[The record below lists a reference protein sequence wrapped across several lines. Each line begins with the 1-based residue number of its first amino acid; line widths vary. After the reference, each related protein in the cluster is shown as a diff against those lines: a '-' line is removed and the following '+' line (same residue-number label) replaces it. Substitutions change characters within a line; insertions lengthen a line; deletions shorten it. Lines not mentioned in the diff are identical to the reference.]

1 MNIFLPNGYVNIE
14 KILCMKS
21 NLIFVVG
28 GRGTGKTFGA
38 IMHCIKNDIPF
49 MFLRRTQSQVDL
61 ISTPE
66 FNPFNPIAEYIGVT
80 LASKKIAKY
89 CTAIHKVDGV
99 NDVVELSPPIAYTA
113 ALSTISNLRGFDASR
128 VELLIWDE
136 FIPERHERPIRNEAS
151 AFFNAIETIG
161 RNRELKGGNPLKV
174 LCLANSNSLANP
186 IFEEMGLVDV
196 AERMSKKHQQIYTD
210 TRRDVSIIMLYD
222 SPISEQKK
230 QTALYKY
237 AGGRFAEMS
246 IGNTFSYDNMD
257 NVKSRPLYEYRAI
270 ATINSISVYRHKSK
284 WEFYAT
290 KHSSGSPKEYGC
302 GEDAERR
309 FVRAYPYLYDAMAD
323 GCVYYSDYESKKV
336 LTGIYG
342 L

>member
-1 MNIFLPNGYVNIE
+1 MNIFLDNGYVNIE
-14 KILCMKS
+14 KILSMKS
-21 NLIFVVG
+21 NLIFMVG

-38 IMHCIKNDIPF
+38 IMYCIKNDIPF
-49 MFLRRTQSQVDL
+49 MFLRRTQSQADL

-66 FNPFNPIAEYIGVT
+66 FNPFNPVAEYMGVT
-80 LASKKIAKY
+80 LVTKKISKY
-89 CTAIHKVDGV
+89 CTALHKVEGES
-99 NDVVELSPPIAYTA
+99 VELSQPIAYTA

-128 VELLIWDE
+128 VELLLFDE

-161 RNRELKGGNPLKV
+161 RNRELKGCKPLKV

-186 IFEEMGLVDV
+186 IFDEMGLVDV
-196 AERMSKKHQQIYTD
+196 AERMSKKRQQIYTD
-210 TRRDVSIIMLYD
+210 PMRGVSIIMLYD

-246 IGNTFSYDNMD
+246 VGNTFAYDNMD
-257 NVKSRPLYEYRAI
+257 NVRSRPLYEYRAV
-270 ATINSISVYRHKSK
+270 ATINNITVYRHKSK

-290 KHSSGSPKEYGC
+290 KHYSGSPKEYGA

-309 FVRAYPYLYDAMAD
+309 FVRAYPYLYDAIAD
-323 GCVYYSDYESKKV
+323 GCVYYADYESKKV
-336 LTGIYG
+336 LTAIFG